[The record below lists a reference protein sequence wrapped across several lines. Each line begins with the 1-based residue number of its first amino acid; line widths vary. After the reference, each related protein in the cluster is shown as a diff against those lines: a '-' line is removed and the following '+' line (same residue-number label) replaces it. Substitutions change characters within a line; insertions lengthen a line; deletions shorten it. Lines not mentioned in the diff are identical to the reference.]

1 MIPATSPAHKEIAMP
16 SPASYAVEGRLG
28 ILRIDNP
35 PVNAMGHAV
44 RVGLDD
50 ALRTAADDASQA
62 VLILC
67 EGRTFVAGADITEF
81 GKPPQAPWLPELYA
95 TLENLAKPVVSAI
108 HGTALGGGFE
118 LALAS
123 HYRVAVAGAKVG
135 LPEVKLGLLPGAGG
149 TQRLPRI
156 VGVPTAVQMM
166 TSGAPIPVEQAEAAG
181 VIDAVFADE
190 LEANARAFCEAVID
204 DARGVRR
211 TSELTVPAISDDEID
226 ALREQVSKQAR
237 GQTAPLEIMACAAA
251 AATTPFNEGAAFERD
266 AFLRCMQGE
275 QSAGLRHMF
284 FAEREAAKV
293 IGLDRATPVRDISR
307 VGIIGGGTMGGGI
320 AMSFA
325 NAGFDVTLVE
335 VDDAGL
341 ERGLGIIDK
350 NYAITVGKGK
360 LSEAAAAERRGRIG
374 GTTNFDDLADVDL
387 VIEAVFEN
395 LDLKQEIFAKL
406 DGVARPGA
414 ILATNTSY
422 QDVDQIAAVTNRP
435 EDVLGLHFFSP
446 ANVMKLLEVVHGEKT
461 ADDVLAT
468 CMTLAKR
475 VRKVP
480 VLSGVCYGFIGNRM
494 LQYYGR
500 EAQLCL
506 IEGSSPAAIDGVLE
520 GFGMAMGPLA
530 VFDLAGLD
538 IGYKARQSLP
548 PEERGDDTVNRVAD
562 VLVESGRL
570 GQKTGAGFYRYDAET
585 RRRESDPDVQAMVEN
600 AAADLG
606 VARRELSDTEIRE
619 RLLFALINEGMNI
632 LDEGIAQRP
641 GDIDVVY
648 VYGYG
653 FPAYRGGP
661 MFYADTIGLP
671 VVLERIRNFA
681 ESLGTDNWTPS
692 PLLQRLV
699 DEGVSLKDWAGARAA
714 G

>member
-1 MIPATSPAHKEIAMP
+1 MIAPFSPEHEETDMP
-16 SPASYAVEGRLG
+16 STVNYTVEGRLG
-28 ILRIDNP
+28 IVRIDNP
-35 PVNAMGHAV
+35 PVNAMAHRV
-44 RVGLDD
+44 RVGLDE
-50 ALRTAADDASQA
+50 AMQKAAADASEA

-81 GKPPQAPWLPELYA
+81 GKPPAAPWLPDLYD
-95 TLENLAKPVVSAI
+95 TIENLNKPVVAAI

-123 HYRVAVAGAKVG
+123 HYRVAIAGAKVG

-156 VGVPTAVQMM
+156 VGVPAAVQMM
-166 TSGAPIPVEQAEAAG
+166 TAGAPVPVEQAQAAG
-181 VIDAVFADE
+181 VIDAVFAED
-190 LEANARAFCEAVID
+190 LEGNARTFCEQLID
-204 DARGVRR
+204 DGRGVRR
-211 TSELTVPAISDDEID
+211 TADLDVPPISDD
-226 ALREQVSKQAR
+226 ALDELRADVSRRAR

-251 AATTPFNEGAAFERD
+251 AATMSFEQGMIFERE
-266 AFLRCMQGE
+266 AFMRLMQGE
-275 QSAGLRHMF
+275 QSAGLRHLF

-293 IGLDRATPVRDISR
+293 IGLDRETATRDVRR

-335 VDDAGL
+335 VDKAGL
-341 ERGLGIIDK
+341 DRGLAIIDK

-360 LSEAAAAERRGRIG
+360 LSEPAAVERRARIK
-374 GTTNFDDLADVDL
+374 GTTEFGDLADVDL

-395 LDLKQEIFAKL
+395 LELKKDIFAKL
-406 DGVARPGA
+406 DGVARPGT

-422 QDVDQIAAVTNRP
+422 QDVDQIAAATGRP
-435 EDVLGLHFFSP
+435 QDVLGLHFFSP
-446 ANVMKLLEVVHGEKT
+446 ANVMKLLEVVRGEKT

-468 CMTLAKR
+468 CMALAKR
-475 VRKVP
+475 IRKVP

-494 LQYYGR
+494 LEYYGR

-506 IEGSSPAAIDGVLE
+506 IEGSSPEAVDRVLE
-520 GFGMAMGPLA
+520 DFGMAMGPLA

-538 IGYKARQSLP
+538 VGYKARQSLP
-548 PEERGDDTVNRVAD
+548 PDERGEERVNRVAD
-562 VLVESGRL
+562 QLVESNRL
-570 GQKTGAGFYRYDAET
+570 GQKTAAGFYRYDAET
-585 RRRESDPDVQAMVEN
+585 RRRESDPEVQALIES
-600 AAADLG
+600 AATDLG
-606 VARRELSDTEIRE
+606 IQRREVADEEILDRI
-619 RLLFALINEGMNI
+619 LLALINEGMNI

-661 MFYADTIGLP
+661 MFYADSLGLP
-671 VVLERIRNFA
+671 TVLERIERFGA
-681 ESLGTDNWTPS
+681 RLGADNWVPS
-692 PLLQRLV
+692 PLLKRLV
-699 DEGVSLKDWAGARAA
+699 DEGLSLEDWARSRRG
-714 G
+714 